1 MADEI
6 IKVVNKAKADMD
18 SLGKLSRGTYFDVY
32 EVAINGEEFCVA
44 MSIRDAYAMRAL
56 LNKHGHKG
64 VMHQH
69 MLENGTMRVCFNI

>member
-6 IKVVNKAKADMD
+6 IKVVNKAMADMN
-18 SLGKLSRGTYFDVY
+18 SLGKLSRSTYFEVY
-32 EVAINGEEFCVA
+32 EVAINGEQFCLT

-69 MLENGTMRVCFNI
+69 VQEDNRMRVCFNI